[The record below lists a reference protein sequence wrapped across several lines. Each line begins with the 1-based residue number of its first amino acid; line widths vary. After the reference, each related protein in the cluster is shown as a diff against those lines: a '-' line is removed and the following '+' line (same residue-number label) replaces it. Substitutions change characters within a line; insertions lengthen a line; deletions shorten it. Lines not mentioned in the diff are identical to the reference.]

1 MNNKLKNS
9 KGVTL
14 VTLIVTIIVLLIV
27 SNVTIYSVKNN
38 LGIEK
43 LKNMQND
50 IENLSDKI
58 SAYYNQYGTLPIIN
72 EEYTNINEIKDA
84 GLISATVDKGKFY
97 IIDLSSLENLTLTYG
112 KDFKNVNNTSDK
124 NTLKDIYIINETS
137 HNIFYV
143 KGIKSDGEMYYTNY
157 TSDQVDKEA
166 VDIKYIDNIKVP
178 DRYTYIGKTE
188 NNEIQIKDNEGN
200 IYIWTNVNEIITS
213 VPEGI
218 NINTNETEK
227 FINSVNAYKGYYK
240 NNNSVVYIPLDEKWS
255 TKGDGEFKY
264 KDKTGKTVII
274 PKGFCV
280 SQVKGEDEI
289 SKGLVI
295 KNNETEDRYVW
306 VEVPKTI
313 YDTAQSEKDYE
324 NIEKDMQEY
333 AKDYRA
339 DNYSDNWYSGC
350 GIENSTEYLNLK
362 NRMLRSVY
370 EKGGFWISQYEI
382 GADTIATSTGTSRTP
397 RSKVDMY
404 PYTYV
409 TCAQA
414 QQLSTNME
422 ANDLTSSLLFGI
434 QWDLTLKF
442 IEENNGKTKSL
453 IKEDSTTWGNYQ
465 NATFTIYK
473 GSYSVDDG
481 KNYTAV
487 SQNYTKT
494 NVISDTTDSNV
505 LITTGT
511 TIRNCAL
518 NIYDLAG
525 NVFEFTLE
533 QTTDGSNPCTIR
545 GGYSGISGSVFSA
558 YSRQSKDR
566 SGSYENCGFRTTLY

>member
-58 SAYYNQYGTLPIIN
+58 SAYYNQYGTLPIIDG
-72 EEYTNINEIKDA
+72 EYTNINEIETA
-84 GLISATVDKGKFY
+84 ELIDKNVDKGNFY
-97 IIDLSSLENLTLTYG
+97 IIDLSALENLTLTYG
-112 KDFKNVNNTSDK
+112 KDFKNIKNTSDK

-157 TSDQVDKEA
+157 TADQVDKEA

-264 KDKTGKTVII
+264 KDKTGKTITI
-274 PKGFCV
+274 PSGFCV

-295 KNNETEDRYVW
+295 KNNNTDDRYVW

-333 AKDYRA
+333 ASEYR
-339 DNYSDNWYSGC
+339 DGSSSDNWYNGC
-350 GIENSTEYLNLK
+350 GISDSTEYINLK
-362 NRMLRSVY
+362 NKMLKSVY

-382 GADTIATSTGTSRTP
+382 GADTTVTSEDTSRVP
-397 RSKVDMY
+397 RSKADKY
-404 PYTYV
+404 PYNYV

-414 QQLSTNME
+414 QQLATNMNS
-422 ANDLTSSLLFGI
+422 NDLTSSLLFGI

-442 IEENNGKTKSL
+442 IEKNGEITKNQITS
-453 IKEDSTTWGNYQ
+453 DSTSWGNYQ
-465 NATFTIYK
+465 NFNFTIYK
-473 GSYSVDDG
+473 GKYSNDTG
-481 KNYTAV
+481 KNYTDV
-487 SQNYTKT
+487 NNYYS
-494 NVISDTTDSNV
+494 ISHTGTGEYT
-505 LITTGT
+505 LLTTGAT
-511 TIRNCAL
+511 KRNSKL
-518 NIYDLAG
+518 NIFDLAG
-525 NVFEFTLE
+525 NLCEYTLE
-533 QTTDGSNPCTIR
+533 NSEQKSVIR
-545 GGYSGISGSVFSA
+545 GGTYTEAGNSSSAFSRNTA
-558 YSRQSKDR
+558 SDNSII
-566 SGSYENCGFRTTLY
+566 GFRVSLY

>member
-58 SAYYNQYGTLPIIN
+58 SAYYNQYGTLPIID
-72 EEYTNINEIKDA
+72 EEYTNTNEIKDA
-84 GLISATVDKGKFY
+84 GLINKNVDKGKFY
-97 IIDLSSLENLTLTYG
+97 IIDLSALENLTLTYG
-112 KDFKNVNNTSDK
+112 KDFKNIKNTSDK

-157 TSDQVDKEA
+157 TVDQADEES
-166 VDIKYIDNIKVP
+166 VDIKYVDNIKIP
-178 DRYTYIGKTE
+178 DGYTYIGKTE
-188 NNEIQIKDNEGN
+188 NNEIKIENNEGN

-264 KDKTGKTVII
+264 KDKTGKTITI
-274 PKGFCV
+274 PSGFCV

-295 KNNETEDRYVW
+295 KNNNTDDRYVW

-333 AKDYRA
+333 ASEYR
-339 DNYSDNWYSGC
+339 DGSSSDNWYNGC
-350 GIENSTEYLNLK
+350 GISDSTEYINLK
-362 NRMLRSVY
+362 NKMLKSVY

-382 GADTIATSTGTSRTP
+382 GADTTVTSEDTSRVP
-397 RSKVDMY
+397 RSKADKY
-404 PYTYV
+404 PYNYV
-409 TCAQA
+409 TCTQA
-414 QQLSTNME
+414 QQLATNMNS
-422 ANDLTSSLLFGI
+422 NDLTSSLLFGI

-442 IEENNGKTKSL
+442 IEKNGEITKNQITS
-453 IKEDSTTWGNYQ
+453 DSTSWGNYQ
-465 NATFTIYK
+465 NSNFTIYK
-473 GSYSVDDG
+473 GKYSNDTG
-481 KNYTAV
+481 KNYTDV
-487 SQNYTKT
+487 NNYYS
-494 NVISDTTDSNV
+494 ISHTGTGEYT
-505 LITTGT
+505 LLTTGAT
-511 TIRNCAL
+511 KRNSKL
-518 NIYDLAG
+518 NIFDLAG
-525 NVFEFTLE
+525 NLCEYTLE
-533 QTTDGSNPCTIR
+533 NSEQKSVIR
-545 GGYSGISGSVFSA
+545 GGTYTEAGNSSSAFSRNTA
-558 YSRQSKDR
+558 SDNSII
-566 SGSYENCGFRTTLY
+566 GFRVSLY

>member
-72 EEYTNINEIKDA
+72 EEYTNITEIKDA

-112 KDFKNVNNTSDK
+112 KDFKNIKNTSDK

-157 TSDQVDKEA
+157 TADQVDKEA

-264 KDKTGKTVII
+264 KDKTGKTITI
-274 PKGFCV
+274 PSGFCV

-295 KNNETEDRYVW
+295 KNNNTDDRYVW

>member
-58 SAYYNQYGTLPIIN
+58 SAYYNQYGTLPIIDG
-72 EEYTNINEIKDA
+72 EYTNINEIETA
-84 GLISATVDKGKFY
+84 ELIDKNVDKGNFY
-97 IIDLSSLENLTLTYG
+97 IIDLSALENLTLTYG
-112 KDFKNVNNTSDK
+112 KDFKNIKNTSDK

-157 TSDQVDKEA
+157 TADQVDKEA

-264 KDKTGKTVII
+264 KDKTGKTITI
-274 PKGFCV
+274 PSGFCV

-295 KNNETEDRYVW
+295 KNNNTDDRYVW

-333 AKDYRA
+333 ASEYR
-339 DNYSDNWYSGC
+339 DGSSSDNWYNGC
-350 GIENSTEYLNLK
+350 GISDSTEYINLK
-362 NRMLRSVY
+362 NKMLKSVY

-382 GADTIATSTGTSRTP
+382 GADTTVTSEDTSRVP
-397 RSKVDMY
+397 RSKADKY
-404 PYTYV
+404 PYNYV

-414 QQLSTNME
+414 QQLATNMNS
-422 ANDLTSSLLFGI
+422 NDLTSSLLFGI

-442 IEENNGKTKSL
+442 IEKNGEITKNQITS
-453 IKEDSTTWGNYQ
+453 DSTSWGNYQ
-465 NATFTIYK
+465 NSNFTIYK
-473 GSYSVDDG
+473 GKYSNDTG
-481 KNYTAV
+481 KNYTDV
-487 SQNYTKT
+487 NNYYS
-494 NVISDTTDSNV
+494 ISHTGTGEYT
-505 LITTGT
+505 LLTTGAT
-511 TIRNCAL
+511 KRNSKL
-518 NIYDLAG
+518 NIFDLAG
-525 NVFEFTLE
+525 NLCEYTLE
-533 QTTDGSNPCTIR
+533 NSEQKSVIR
-545 GGYSGISGSVFSA
+545 GGTYTEAGNSLSAFSRNTA
-558 YSRQSKDR
+558 SDNSII
-566 SGSYENCGFRTTLY
+566 GFRVSLY

>member
-9 KGVTL
+9 KGITL

-72 EEYTNINEIKDA
+72 EEYTNITEIKDA

-112 KDFKNVNNTSDK
+112 KDFKNIKNTSDK

-157 TSDQVDKEA
+157 TADQVDIEA

-227 FINSVNAYKGYYK
+227 FINSVNAYKGCYK
-240 NNNSVVYIPLDEKWS
+240 NNTTAVYIPLDEKWS

-264 KDKTGKTVII
+264 KDKTGKTITI
-274 PKGFCV
+274 PSGFCV

-295 KNNETEDRYVW
+295 KNNNTDDRYVW

-558 YSRQSKDR
+558 YSHQYKAIN
-566 SGSYENCGFRTTLY
+566 GSAENCGFRTTLY

>member
-1 MNNKLKNS
+1 MNKKFKNS
-9 KGVTL
+9 KGI
-14 VTLIVTIIVLLIV
+14 TLISLIITIVILLII
-27 SNVTIYSVKNN
+27 SNAIIYSVKDN

-58 SAYYNQYGTLPIIN
+58 SAYYNQYGTLPIIDG
-72 EEYTNINEIKDA
+72 EYTNTKEIENA
-84 GLISATVDKGKFY
+84 GLINKNVDKGNFY
-97 IIDLSSLENLTLTYG
+97 IIDLSALENLTLTYG
-112 KDFKNVNNTSDK
+112 KDFKNIKNTSDK

-157 TSDQVDKEA
+157 TADQVDKEA
-166 VDIKYIDNIKVP
+166 VDIKYVDNIKIP
-178 DRYTYIGKTE
+178 DGYTYIGKTE
-188 NNEIQIKDNEGN
+188 NNEIQIKDNENN

-227 FINSVNAYKGYYK
+227 LINSVNAYKGYYK

-264 KDKTGKTVII
+264 KDKTGKTITI
-274 PKGFCV
+274 PSGFCV

-295 KNNETEDRYVW
+295 KNNNTDDRYVW

-333 AKDYRA
+333 ASEYR
-339 DNYSDNWYSGC
+339 DGSSSDNWYNGC
-350 GIENSTEYLNLK
+350 GISDSTEYINLK
-362 NRMLRSVY
+362 NKMLKSVY

-382 GADTIATSTGTSRTP
+382 GADTTVTSEDTSRVP
-397 RSKVDMY
+397 RSKADKY
-404 PYTYV
+404 PYNYV

-414 QQLSTNME
+414 QQLATNMNS
-422 ANDLTSSLLFGI
+422 NDLTSSLLFGI

-442 IEENNGKTKSL
+442 IEKNGEITKNQITS
-453 IKEDSTTWGNYQ
+453 DSTSWGNYQ
-465 NATFTIYK
+465 NSNFTIYK
-473 GSYSVDDG
+473 GKYSNDTG
-481 KNYTAV
+481 KNYTDV
-487 SQNYTKT
+487 NNYYS
-494 NVISDTTDSNV
+494 ISHTGTGEYT
-505 LITTGT
+505 LLTTGAT
-511 TIRNCAL
+511 KRNSKL
-518 NIYDLAG
+518 NIFDLAG
-525 NVFEFTLE
+525 NLCEYTLE
-533 QTTDGSNPCTIR
+533 NSEQKSVIR
-545 GGYSGISGSVFSA
+545 GGTYTEAGNSSSAFSRNTA
-558 YSRQSKDR
+558 SDNSII
-566 SGSYENCGFRTTLY
+566 GFRVSLY

>member
-1 MNNKLKNS
+1 
-9 KGVTL
+9 
-14 VTLIVTIIVLLIV
+14 
-27 SNVTIYSVKNN
+27 
-38 LGIEK
+38 
-43 LKNMQND
+43 
-50 IENLSDKI
+50 
-58 SAYYNQYGTLPIIN
+58 
-72 EEYTNINEIKDA
+72 
-84 GLISATVDKGKFY
+84 
-97 IIDLSSLENLTLTYG
+97 
-112 KDFKNVNNTSDK
+112 
-124 NTLKDIYIINETS
+124 
-137 HNIFYV
+137 
-143 KGIKSDGEMYYTNY
+143 MYYTNY
-157 TSDQVDKEA
+157 TADQVDKEA
-166 VDIKYIDNIKVP
+166 VDIKYVDNIKIP
-178 DRYTYIGKTE
+178 DGYTYIGKTE
-188 NNEIQIKDNEGN
+188 NNEIQIKDNENN
-200 IYIWTNVNEIITS
+200 IYIWTNVNEVITS

-264 KDKTGKTVII
+264 KDKTGKTITI
-274 PKGFCV
+274 PSGFCV

-295 KNNETEDRYVW
+295 KNNNTDDRYVW

-382 GADTIATSTGTSRTP
+382 GIATSTGTSKNP
-397 RSKVDMY
+397 RSKADMY

-422 ANDLTSSLLFGI
+422 SSNLTSSLLFGI

-442 IEENNGKTKSL
+442 IEENNGKTKNL
-453 IKEDSTTWGNYQ
+453 IKENSTTWGNYQ
-465 NATFTIYK
+465 DAIFTIYK
-473 GSYSVDDG
+473 GSYSVDGG

-494 NVISDTTDSNV
+494 NVVSNV
-505 LITTGT
+505 LITTGAT
-511 TIRNCAL
+511 SRNCAL
-518 NIYDLAG
+518 NIYDLSG

-533 QTTDGSNPCTIR
+533 KTSDSSNPCVIR
-545 GGYSGISGSVFSA
+545 GGYFGISGSVFSA
-558 YSRQSKDR
+558 YSHRYKAIN
-566 SGSYENCGFRTTLY
+566 GSAENCGFRTTLY

>member
-58 SAYYNQYGTLPIIN
+58 SAYYNQYGTLPIID
-72 EEYTNINEIKDA
+72 EEYTNTNEIKDA
-84 GLISATVDKGKFY
+84 GLINKNVDKGKFY
-97 IIDLSSLENLTLTYG
+97 IIDLSALENLTLTYG
-112 KDFKNVNNTSDK
+112 KDFKNIKNTSDK

-143 KGIKSDGEMYYTNY
+143 KGIKLDDKMFYTNY
-157 TSDQVDKEA
+157 MEDQVDKEA
-166 VDIKYIDNIKVP
+166 VDIKYVDNIKIP
-178 DRYTYIGKTE
+178 EGYTYIGKTDQ
-188 NNEIQIKDNEGN
+188 NEIQIKDAQEN
-200 IYIWTNVNEIITS
+200 IYTWTNVNEIITS
-213 VPEGI
+213 VPTGI
-218 NINTNETEK
+218 IVNAKETEA

-240 NNNSVVYIPLDEKWS
+240 KDSSVVYIPLDEKWT
-255 TKGDGEFKY
+255 TKVDEEFKY

-295 KNNETEDRYVW
+295 KNNETDDRYVW

-333 AKDYRA
+333 ASEYR
-339 DNYSDNWYSGC
+339 DGSSIDNWYNGC
-350 GIENSTEYLNLK
+350 GISNSTEYVNLK
-362 NRMLRSVY
+362 NKMLESVY

-397 RSKVDMY
+397 ISKADMY

-414 QQLSTNME
+414 QQLSTDMKS
-422 ANDLTSSLLFGI
+422 NDLTSSLLFGI

-442 IEENNGKTKSL
+442 IEENGCVTKNQIIS
-453 IKEDSTTWGNYQ
+453 DSTSWGNYQ
-465 NATFTIYK
+465 NSNFTIYK
-473 GSYSVDDG
+473 GKYSNDNGV
-481 KNYTAV
+481 NYTDV
-487 SQNYTKT
+487 SGFYNISHTSTGEYT
-494 NVISDTTDSNV
+494 
-505 LITTGT
+505 LLTTGAT
-511 TIRNCAL
+511 KRNSGI
-518 NIYDLAG
+518 NIFDLAG
-525 NVFEFTLE
+525 NLCEYTLE
-533 QTTDGSNPCTIR
+533 QSEQKSVIR
-545 GGYSGISGSVFSA
+545 GGIYTEAGDSSSA
-558 YSRQSKDR
+558 SSRKIESDT
-566 SGSYENCGFRTTLY
+566 NIVGFRVCLY

>member
-58 SAYYNQYGTLPIIN
+58 SAYYNQYGTLPIIDG
-72 EEYTNINEIKDA
+72 EYTNINEIKDA
-84 GLISATVDKGKFY
+84 ELINKNVDKGNFY
-97 IIDLSSLENLTLTYG
+97 IIDLSALENLTLTYG
-112 KDFKNVNNTSDK
+112 KDFKNIKNTSDK

-157 TSDQVDKEA
+157 TADQVDKEA

-264 KDKTGKTVII
+264 KDKTGKTITI
-274 PKGFCV
+274 PSGFCV
-280 SQVKGEDEI
+280 SQINGEDEI

-295 KNNETEDRYVW
+295 KNNETDDRYVW

-382 GADTIATSTGTSRTP
+382 GADTIATSTSTSKNP
-397 RSKVDMY
+397 RSKADMY
-404 PYTYV
+404 PYIYV

-422 ANDLTSSLLFGI
+422 SSNLTSSLLFGI

-442 IEENNGKTKSL
+442 IEENNGKTKNL
-453 IKEDSTTWGNYQ
+453 IKENSTTWGNYQ
-465 NATFTIYK
+465 DAIFTIYK
-473 GSYSVDDG
+473 GSYSVDGG

-494 NVISDTTDSNV
+494 NVVSNV
-505 LITTGT
+505 LITTGA

-566 SGSYENCGFRTTLY
+566 SESYENCGFRTTLY

>member
-58 SAYYNQYGTLPIIN
+58 SAYYNQYGTLPIIDG
-72 EEYTNINEIKDA
+72 EYTNINEIETA
-84 GLISATVDKGKFY
+84 EFVDKGNFY
-97 IIDLSSLENLTLTYG
+97 IIDLSALENLTLTYG
-112 KDFKNVNNTSDK
+112 KDFKNIKNTSDK

-157 TSDQVDKEA
+157 TADQVDKEA
-166 VDIKYIDNIKVP
+166 VDRKYIDNIKVP

-264 KDKTGKTVII
+264 KDKTGKTITI
-274 PKGFCV
+274 PSGFCV

-295 KNNETEDRYVW
+295 KNNNTDDRYVW

-333 AKDYRA
+333 ASEYR
-339 DNYSDNWYSGC
+339 DGSSSDNWYNGC
-350 GIENSTEYLNLK
+350 GISDSTEYINLK
-362 NRMLRSVY
+362 NKMLKSVY

-382 GADTIATSTGTSRTP
+382 GADTTVTSEDTSRVP
-397 RSKVDMY
+397 RSKADKY
-404 PYTYV
+404 PYNYV

-414 QQLSTNME
+414 QQLATNMNS
-422 ANDLTSSLLFGI
+422 NDLTSSLLFGI

-442 IEENNGKTKSL
+442 IEENNGKTKNL
-453 IKEDSTTWGNYQ
+453 IKENSTTWGNYQ
-465 NATFTIYK
+465 DAIFTIYK
-473 GSYSVDDG
+473 GSYSVDGG

-494 NVISDTTDSNV
+494 NVVSNV
-505 LITTGT
+505 LITTGAT
-511 TIRNCAL
+511 SRNCAL
-518 NIYDLAG
+518 NIYDLSG

-533 QTTDGSNPCTIR
+533 KTSDSSNPCVIR
-545 GGYSGISGSVFSA
+545 GGYFGISGSVFSA
-558 YSRQSKDR
+558 YSHQYKAIN
-566 SGSYENCGFRTTLY
+566 GSAENCGFRTTLY

>member
-112 KDFKNVNNTSDK
+112 KDFKNIKNTSDK

-240 NNNSVVYIPLDEKWS
+240 KNNSVVYIPLDEKWS

-264 KDKTGKTVII
+264 KDKTGKTITI
-274 PKGFCV
+274 PSGFCV

-295 KNNETEDRYVW
+295 KNNNTDDRYVW

-382 GADTIATSTGTSRTP
+382 GADTIATSTSTSKKP
-397 RSKVDMY
+397 RSKADMY
-404 PYTYV
+404 PYIYV

-422 ANDLTSSLLFGI
+422 SSNLTSSLLFGI

-442 IEENNGKTKSL
+442 IEENNGKTKNL
-453 IKEDSTTWGNYQ
+453 IKENSTTWGNYQ
-465 NATFTIYK
+465 DAIFTIYE
-473 GSYSVDDG
+473 GSYSVDGG

-494 NVISDTTDSNV
+494 NVVSNV
-505 LITTGT
+505 LITTGA

>member
-9 KGVTL
+9 KGITL

-72 EEYTNINEIKDA
+72 EEYTNITEIKDA

-112 KDFKNVNNTSDK
+112 KDFKNIKNTSDK

-157 TSDQVDKEA
+157 TADQVDKEA

-264 KDKTGKTVII
+264 KDKTGKTITI
-274 PKGFCV
+274 PSGFCV

-295 KNNETEDRYVW
+295 KNNNTDDRYVW

>member
-9 KGVTL
+9 KGITL

-72 EEYTNINEIKDA
+72 EEYTNITEIKDA

-112 KDFKNVNNTSDK
+112 KDFKNIKNTSDK

-157 TSDQVDKEA
+157 TADQVDKEA

-264 KDKTGKTVII
+264 KDKTGKTITI
-274 PKGFCV
+274 PSGFCV

-295 KNNETEDRYVW
+295 KNNNTDDRYVW

-397 RSKVDMY
+397 RSKADMY

>member
-9 KGVTL
+9 KGITL

-58 SAYYNQYGTLPIIN
+58 SAYYNQYGTLPIIDG
-72 EEYTNINEIKDA
+72 EYTNINEIETA
-84 GLISATVDKGKFY
+84 ELIDKNVDKGNFY
-97 IIDLSSLENLTLTYG
+97 IIDLSALENLTLTYG
-112 KDFKNVNNTSDK
+112 KDFKNIKNTSDK

-157 TSDQVDKEA
+157 TADQVDKEA

-178 DRYTYIGKTE
+178 DRYTYVGKTE

-264 KDKTGKTVII
+264 KDKTGKTITI
-274 PKGFCV
+274 PSGFCV

-295 KNNETEDRYVW
+295 KNNNTDDRYVW

-313 YDTAQSEKDYE
+313 YNTAQSEKDYE

>member
-43 LKNMQND
+43 IKNMQND

>member
-58 SAYYNQYGTLPIIN
+58 SAYYNQYGTLPIIDG
-72 EEYTNINEIKDA
+72 EYTNTKEIKNA
-84 GLISATVDKGKFY
+84 GLINKNVDKGNFY
-97 IIDLSSLENLTLTYG
+97 IIDLSALENLTLTYG
-112 KDFKNVNNTSDK
+112 KDFKNIKNTSDK

-157 TSDQVDKEA
+157 TADQVDKEA
-166 VDIKYIDNIKVP
+166 VDIKYVDNIKIP
-178 DRYTYIGKTE
+178 DGYTYIGKTE
-188 NNEIQIKDNEGN
+188 NNEIQIKDNENN

-264 KDKTGKTVII
+264 KDKTGKTITI
-274 PKGFCV
+274 PSGFCV

-295 KNNETEDRYVW
+295 KNNNTDDRYVW

-333 AKDYRA
+333 ASEYR
-339 DNYSDNWYSGC
+339 DGSSSDNWYNGC
-350 GIENSTEYLNLK
+350 GISDSTEYINLK
-362 NRMLRSVY
+362 NKMLKSVY

-382 GADTIATSTGTSRTP
+382 GADTTVTSEDTSRVP
-397 RSKVDMY
+397 RSKADKY
-404 PYTYV
+404 PYNYV

-414 QQLSTNME
+414 QQLATNMNS
-422 ANDLTSSLLFGI
+422 NDLTSSLLFGI

-442 IEENNGKTKSL
+442 IEKNGEITKNQITS
-453 IKEDSTTWGNYQ
+453 DSTSWGNYQ
-465 NATFTIYK
+465 NSNFTIYK
-473 GSYSVDDG
+473 GKYSNDTG
-481 KNYTAV
+481 KNYTDV
-487 SQNYTKT
+487 NNYYS
-494 NVISDTTDSNV
+494 ISHTGTGEYT
-505 LITTGT
+505 LLTTGAT
-511 TIRNCAL
+511 KRNSKL
-518 NIYDLAG
+518 NIFDLAG
-525 NVFEFTLE
+525 NLCEYTLE
-533 QTTDGSNPCTIR
+533 NSEQKSVIR
-545 GGYSGISGSVFSA
+545 GGTYTEAGNSSSAFSRNTA
-558 YSRQSKDR
+558 SDNSII
-566 SGSYENCGFRTTLY
+566 GFRVSLY

>member
-9 KGVTL
+9 KGITL

-72 EEYTNINEIKDA
+72 EEYTNITEIKDA

-505 LITTGT
+505 LITTGA

>member
-58 SAYYNQYGTLPIIN
+58 SAYYNQYGTLPIIDG
-72 EEYTNINEIKDA
+72 EYTNINEIETA
-84 GLISATVDKGKFY
+84 ELIDKNVDKGNFY
-97 IIDLSSLENLTLTYG
+97 IIDLSALENLTLTYG
-112 KDFKNVNNTSDK
+112 KDFKNIKNTSDK

-157 TSDQVDKEA
+157 TADQVDQEA
-166 VDIKYIDNIKVP
+166 VNIKYIDNIKIP
-178 DRYTYIGKTE
+178 DGYTYIGKTE
-188 NNEIQIKDNEGN
+188 KNEIQIKDDENN

-264 KDKTGKTVII
+264 KDKTGKTITI
-274 PKGFCV
+274 PSGFCV

-295 KNNETEDRYVW
+295 KNNNTDDRYVW

-333 AKDYRA
+333 ASEYR
-339 DNYSDNWYSGC
+339 DGSSIDNWYNGC
-350 GIENSTEYLNLK
+350 GISNSTEYVNLK
-362 NRMLRSVY
+362 NKMLESVY

-397 RSKVDMY
+397 RSKADMY

-465 NATFTIYK
+465 DATFTIYK

-505 LITTGT
+505 LITTGA

>member
-58 SAYYNQYGTLPIIN
+58 SAYYNQYGTLPIIDG
-72 EEYTNINEIKDA
+72 EYTNINEIETA
-84 GLISATVDKGKFY
+84 ELIDKNVDKGNFY
-97 IIDLSSLENLTLTYG
+97 IIDLSALENLTLTYG
-112 KDFKNVNNTSDK
+112 KDFKNIKNTSDK

-157 TSDQVDKEA
+157 TADQVDKEA

-264 KDKTGKTVII
+264 KDKTGKTITI
-274 PKGFCV
+274 PSGFCV
-280 SQVKGEDEI
+280 SQINGEDEI

-295 KNNETEDRYVW
+295 KNNETDDRYVW

-333 AKDYRA
+333 ASEYR
-339 DNYSDNWYSGC
+339 DGSSIDNWYNGC
-350 GIENSTEYLNLK
+350 GISNSTEYVNLK
-362 NRMLRSVY
+362 NKMLESVY

-397 RSKVDMY
+397 RSKADMY

-505 LITTGT
+505 LITTGA

>member
-289 SKGLVI
+289 NKGLVI

>member
-9 KGVTL
+9 KGITL

-72 EEYTNINEIKDA
+72 EEYTNITEIKDA

-112 KDFKNVNNTSDK
+112 KDFKNIKNTSDK

-157 TSDQVDKEA
+157 TADQVDKEA

-213 VPEGI
+213 VPTGI
-218 NINTNETEK
+218 TVNAKETEA

-240 NNNSVVYIPLDEKWS
+240 KDSSVVYIPLDEKWT
-255 TKGDGEFKY
+255 TKVDEEFKY

-333 AKDYRA
+333 ASEYR
-339 DNYSDNWYSGC
+339 DGSSIDNWYNGC
-350 GIENSTEYLNLK
+350 GISNSTEYVNLK
-362 NRMLRSVY
+362 NKMLESVY

-382 GADTIATSTGTSRTP
+382 GADKIVMSNDNTRNPG
-397 RSKVDMY
+397 SKSNKY
-404 PYTYV
+404 PYNYV

-414 QQLSTNME
+414 QQLATAMDSK
-422 ANDLTSSLLFGI
+422 DLTSSLLFGI

-442 IEENNGKTKSL
+442 IEENEKITKNQ
-453 IKEDSTTWGNYQ
+453 IVADSTSLGNYQ
-465 NATFTIYK
+465 NSKFTIYK
-473 GSYSVDDG
+473 GRYSNDSG
-481 KNYTAV
+481 RNYTDV
-487 SQNYTKT
+487 NSYYNIEHTSTGEYT
-494 NVISDTTDSNV
+494 
-505 LITTGT
+505 LLTTGAT
-511 TIRNCAL
+511 KRNSKL
-518 NIYDLAG
+518 NIFDLAG
-525 NVFEFTLE
+525 NLCEYTLE
-533 QTTDGSNPCTIR
+533 QSEQKNVIR
-545 GGYSGISGSVFSA
+545 GGTYTETGDSSSVS
-558 YSRQSKDR
+558 SRKTESDT
-566 SGSYENCGFRTTLY
+566 NITGFRVGLY

>member
-58 SAYYNQYGTLPIIN
+58 SAYYNQYGTLPIIDG
-72 EEYTNINEIKDA
+72 EYTNINEIKDA
-84 GLISATVDKGKFY
+84 ELINKNVDKGNFY
-97 IIDLSSLENLTLTYG
+97 IIDLSALENLTLTYG
-112 KDFKNVNNTSDK
+112 KDFKNIKNTSDK

-157 TSDQVDKEA
+157 TADQVDKEA

-264 KDKTGKTVII
+264 KDKTGKTITI
-274 PKGFCV
+274 PSGFCV
-280 SQVKGEDEI
+280 SQINGEDEI

-295 KNNETEDRYVW
+295 KNNETDDRYVW

-313 YDTAQSEKDYE
+313 YNTAQSEKDYE
-324 NIEKDMQEY
+324 NIEKDMQRY
-333 AKDYRA
+333 AKDYRVN
-339 DNYSDNWYSGC
+339 NYSDNWYNGC
-350 GIENSTEYLNLK
+350 GIEDSTEYLNLK
-362 NRMLRSVY
+362 NQMLGSVY

-382 GADTIATSTGTSRTP
+382 GADKIVMSNDNTRNP
-397 RSKVDMY
+397 ESKSNKY
-404 PYTYV
+404 PYNYV

-414 QQLSTNME
+414 QQLATAMDSK
-422 ANDLTSSLLFGI
+422 DLTSSLLFGI

-442 IEENNGKTKSL
+442 IEENEKVTKNQ
-453 IKEDSTTWGNYQ
+453 IVADSTSLGNYQ
-465 NATFTIYK
+465 NSKFTIYK
-473 GSYSVDDG
+473 GKYSNDSG
-481 KNYTAV
+481 RNYTDV
-487 SQNYTKT
+487 NSYYNIEHTSTGEYT
-494 NVISDTTDSNV
+494 
-505 LITTGT
+505 LLTTGAT
-511 TIRNCAL
+511 KRNSKL
-518 NIYDLAG
+518 NIFDLAG
-525 NVFEFTLE
+525 NLCEYTLE
-533 QTTDGSNPCTIR
+533 QSEQKNVIR
-545 GGYSGISGSVFSA
+545 GGTYTETGDSSSIS
-558 YSRQSKDR
+558 SRKTESDT
-566 SGSYENCGFRTTLY
+566 NIAGFRVGLY

>member
-58 SAYYNQYGTLPIIN
+58 SAYYNQYGTLPIIDG
-72 EEYTNINEIKDA
+72 EYTNINEIETA
-84 GLISATVDKGKFY
+84 ELIDKNVDKGNFY
-97 IIDLSSLENLTLTYG
+97 IIDLSALENLTLTYG
-112 KDFKNVNNTSDK
+112 KDFKNIKNTSDK

-157 TSDQVDKEA
+157 TADQVDKEA

-264 KDKTGKTVII
+264 KDKTGKTITI
-274 PKGFCV
+274 PSGFCV
-280 SQVKGEDEI
+280 SQINGEDEI

-295 KNNETEDRYVW
+295 KNNETDDRYVW

-382 GADTIATSTGTSRTP
+382 GADTIATSTSTSKNP
-397 RSKVDMY
+397 RSKADMY
-404 PYTYV
+404 PYIYV

-422 ANDLTSSLLFGI
+422 SSNLTSSLLFGI

-442 IEENNGKTKSL
+442 IEENNGKTKNL
-453 IKEDSTTWGNYQ
+453 IKENSTTWGNYQ
-465 NATFTIYK
+465 DAIFTIYK
-473 GSYSVDDG
+473 GSYSVDGG

-494 NVISDTTDSNV
+494 NVVSNV
-505 LITTGT
+505 LITTGA

-566 SGSYENCGFRTTLY
+566 SESYENCGFRTTLY

>member
-9 KGVTL
+9 KGITL

-58 SAYYNQYGTLPIIN
+58 SAYYNQYGTLPIIDG
-72 EEYTNINEIKDA
+72 EYTNINEIETA
-84 GLISATVDKGKFY
+84 ELIDKNVDKGNFY
-97 IIDLSSLENLTLTYG
+97 IIDLSALENLTLTYG
-112 KDFKNVNNTSDK
+112 KDFKNIKNTSDK

-157 TSDQVDKEA
+157 TADQVDKEA

-178 DRYTYIGKTE
+178 DRYTYVGKTE

-264 KDKTGKTVII
+264 KDKTGKTITI
-274 PKGFCV
+274 PSGFCV

-295 KNNETEDRYVW
+295 KNNNTDDRYVW

-313 YDTAQSEKDYE
+313 YNTAQSEKDYE

-414 QQLSTNME
+414 QRLSTNME

-545 GGYSGISGSVFSA
+545 GGYSGILGSVFSA

>member
-157 TSDQVDKEA
+157 TADQVDQEA
-166 VDIKYIDNIKVP
+166 VNIKYIDNIKIP
-178 DRYTYIGKTE
+178 DGYTYIGKTE
-188 NNEIQIKDNEGN
+188 KNEIQIKDDENN

-264 KDKTGKTVII
+264 KDKTGKTITI
-274 PKGFCV
+274 PSGFCV

-295 KNNETEDRYVW
+295 KNNNTDDRYVW

-362 NRMLRSVY
+362 NQMLKSIY

-382 GADTIATSTGTSRTP
+382 GADTIATSTSTSKNP
-397 RSKVDMY
+397 RSKADMY

-422 ANDLTSSLLFGI
+422 SSNLTSSLLFGI

-465 NATFTIYK
+465 NASFTIYK

-505 LITTGT
+505 LITTGA

>member
-58 SAYYNQYGTLPIIN
+58 SAYYNQYGTLPIIDG
-72 EEYTNINEIKDA
+72 EYTNTKEIENA
-84 GLISATVDKGKFY
+84 GLINKNVDKGNFY
-97 IIDLSSLENLTLTYG
+97 IIDLSALENLTLTYG
-112 KDFKNVNNTSDK
+112 KDFKNIKNTSDK

-157 TSDQVDKEA
+157 TADQVDKEA
-166 VDIKYIDNIKVP
+166 VDIKYVDNIKIP
-178 DRYTYIGKTE
+178 DGYTYIGKTE
-188 NNEIQIKDNEGN
+188 NNEIQIKDNENN
-200 IYIWTNVNEIITS
+200 IYIWTNVNEVITS

-264 KDKTGKTVII
+264 KDKTGKTITI
-274 PKGFCV
+274 PSGFCV

-295 KNNETEDRYVW
+295 KNNNTDDRYVW

-333 AKDYRA
+333 ASEYR
-339 DNYSDNWYSGC
+339 DGSSIDNWYNGC
-350 GIENSTEYLNLK
+350 GISNSTEYVNLK
-362 NRMLRSVY
+362 NKMLESVY

-397 RSKVDMY
+397 RSKADMY

-505 LITTGT
+505 LITTGA

>member
-58 SAYYNQYGTLPIIN
+58 SAYYNQYGTLPIIDG
-72 EEYTNINEIKDA
+72 EYTNTKEIENA
-84 GLISATVDKGKFY
+84 GLINKNVDKGNFY
-97 IIDLSSLENLTLTYG
+97 IIDLSALENLTLTYG
-112 KDFKNVNNTSDK
+112 KDFKNIKNTSDK

-157 TSDQVDKEA
+157 TADQVDKEA
-166 VDIKYIDNIKVP
+166 VDIKYVDNIKIP
-178 DRYTYIGKTE
+178 DGYTYIGKTE
-188 NNEIQIKDNEGN
+188 NNEIQIKDNENN

-264 KDKTGKTVII
+264 KDKTGKTITI
-274 PKGFCV
+274 PSGFCV

-295 KNNETEDRYVW
+295 KNNNTDDRYVW

-333 AKDYRA
+333 ASEYR
-339 DNYSDNWYSGC
+339 DGSSIDNWYNGC
-350 GIENSTEYLNLK
+350 GISNSTEYVNLK
-362 NRMLRSVY
+362 NKMLESVY

-397 RSKVDMY
+397 RSKADMY

-505 LITTGT
+505 LITTGA

-545 GGYSGISGSVFSA
+545 GGYSGILGSVFSA

>member
-72 EEYTNINEIKDA
+72 EEYTNITEIKDA

-112 KDFKNVNNTSDK
+112 KDFKNIKNTSDK

-157 TSDQVDKEA
+157 TADQVDKEA

-264 KDKTGKTVII
+264 KDKTGKTITI
-274 PKGFCV
+274 PSGFCV
-280 SQVKGEDEI
+280 SQINGEDEI

-295 KNNETEDRYVW
+295 KNNETDDRYVW

-382 GADTIATSTGTSRTP
+382 GADTIATSTSTSKNP
-397 RSKVDMY
+397 RSKADMY
-404 PYTYV
+404 PYIYV

-422 ANDLTSSLLFGI
+422 SSNLTSSLLFGI

-442 IEENNGKTKSL
+442 IEENNGKTKNL
-453 IKEDSTTWGNYQ
+453 IKENSTTWGNYQ
-465 NATFTIYK
+465 DAIFTIYK
-473 GSYSVDDG
+473 GSYSVDGG

-494 NVISDTTDSNV
+494 NVVSNV
-505 LITTGT
+505 LITTGA

-558 YSRQSKDR
+558 YSHQYKAIN
-566 SGSYENCGFRTTLY
+566 GSAENCGFRTTLY

>member
-58 SAYYNQYGTLPIIN
+58 SAYYNQYGTLPIIDG
-72 EEYTNINEIKDA
+72 EYTNINEIETA
-84 GLISATVDKGKFY
+84 ELIDKNVDKGNFY
-97 IIDLSSLENLTLTYG
+97 IIDLSALENLTLTYG
-112 KDFKNVNNTSDK
+112 KDFKNIKNTSDK

-157 TSDQVDKEA
+157 TADQVDKEA

-264 KDKTGKTVII
+264 KDKTGKTITI
-274 PKGFCV
+274 PSGFCV

-295 KNNETEDRYVW
+295 KNNNTDDRYVW

-333 AKDYRA
+333 ASEYR
-339 DNYSDNWYSGC
+339 DGSSSDNWYNGC
-350 GIENSTEYLNLK
+350 GISDSTEYINLK
-362 NRMLRSVY
+362 NKMLKSVY

-382 GADTIATSTGTSRTP
+382 GADTTVTSEDTSRVP
-397 RSKVDMY
+397 RSKADKY
-404 PYTYV
+404 PYNYV

-414 QQLSTNME
+414 QQLATNMNS
-422 ANDLTSSLLFGI
+422 NDLTSSLLFGI

-442 IEENNGKTKSL
+442 IEKNGEITKNQITS
-453 IKEDSTTWGNYQ
+453 DSTSWGNYQ
-465 NATFTIYK
+465 NSNFTIYK
-473 GSYSVDDG
+473 GKYSNDTG
-481 KNYTAV
+481 KNYTDV
-487 SQNYTKT
+487 NNYYS
-494 NVISDTTDSNV
+494 ISHTGTGEYT
-505 LITTGT
+505 LLTTGAT
-511 TIRNCAL
+511 KRNSKL
-518 NIYDLAG
+518 NIFDLAG
-525 NVFEFTLE
+525 NLCEYTLE
-533 QTTDGSNPCTIR
+533 NSEQKSVIR
-545 GGYSGISGSVFSA
+545 GGTYTEAGNSSSAFSRNTA
-558 YSRQSKDR
+558 SDNSII
-566 SGSYENCGFRTTLY
+566 GFRVSLY